1 MNKKP
6 LSSPKSSDSD
16 VSILESQ
23 ALSKQNAGQY
33 KEAIE
38 LYKSLLKRA
47 DNADWQKA
55 LAQCYL
61 QRTLAF
67 SAKGMIKE
75 ALVLWENYAQNAAP
89 PHLALDR
96 YIGWL
101 LQTNNTA
108 KVKTRLGQLTAQQ
121 LDEHYPELAALLGLL
136 IITGKVDCLELL
148 PKDAAFMTHLGF
160 VQEAL
165 NAYRNNKLEDIEPAL
180 KKLPF
185 RSAFRDF
192 RTLMKAALLPPES
205 IEQAQ
210 ALLAKIPADSPYRQ
224 AGALL
229 LTVTHN
235 GAMLVNDLFQ
245 FTPQQIKIIVAAKNF
260 NKKQLELL
268 DILSKQKDR
277 LSDKAK
283 FNLAIQYQ
291 ALFGADLA
299 QHYCLAALST
309 YPAGQRDF
317 TKHFGAIDDFETLR
331 LKALSCERDRDYHDA
346 EYYWK
351 QGITVLKTQG
361 AKGAFKIALI
371 MRHIAVREET
381 PEDAI
386 TWIMGSLDYDPND
399 RDSYVKIL
407 KYYERQE
414 QETDAYKEWLDK
426 SIQKFPNDVELL
438 SLAIKASTRNKAFKK
453 ATQYA
458 QALLKIDPVNTFA
471 KQVLLTSHLAH
482 ARKLIKSKKFHLV
495 EKELQ
500 QAETITI
507 GKRYQM
513 QAQLMRGF
521 FIFVAEDKKQGAQL
535 IAESVQKL
543 NDGLACA
550 YFCVTLE
557 ALLLDLQPA
566 PLLKALP
573 PLAKDY
579 LLSAQEMTQLIKLIQ
594 QYADDDNASQ
604 ALLHKAL
611 EKIKAVIKLSLKQQD
626 YGEELLLSLS
636 QCLDHIRHFELLT
649 VCAKIAQPLW
659 SKPIWMYYRVY
670 SEAKG
675 NPEKCSSINSYRLQE
690 NIKIALEQKDQ
701 RTAALIGKFLEKY
714 YESIKP
720 KFSIF
725 DSLFGGA
732 NDDEDYEDDEEPMDA
747 IFGHL
752 PDDLFDRLDLKVHE
766 LMKKNP
772 PERMFKMLAT
782 AYLSNNVAR
791 MQKLFNDT
799 PEILYAFL
807 MLKAADDLGLDIDVT
822 AEEIIECFK
831 DQKPTSFPFF

>member
-1 MNKKP
+1 M
-6 LSSPKSSDSD
+6 
-16 VSILESQ
+16 
-23 ALSKQNAGQY
+23 
-33 KEAIE
+33 
-38 LYKSLLKRA
+38 
-47 DNADWQKA
+47 
-55 LAQCYL
+55 
-61 QRTLAF
+61 
-67 SAKGMIKE
+67 
-75 ALVLWENYAQNAAP
+75 
-89 PHLALDR
+89 
-96 YIGWL
+96 
-101 LQTNNTA
+101 
-108 KVKTRLGQLTAQQ
+108 
-121 LDEHYPELAALLGLL
+121 
-136 IITGKVDCLELL
+136 
-148 PKDAAFMTHLGF
+148 
-160 VQEAL
+160 
-165 NAYRNNKLEDIEPAL
+165 
-180 KKLPF
+180 
-185 RSAFRDF
+185 
-192 RTLMKAALLPPES
+192 
-205 IEQAQ
+205 
-210 ALLAKIPADSPYRQ
+210 
-224 AGALL
+224 
-229 LTVTHN
+229 
-235 GAMLVNDLFQ
+235 
-245 FTPQQIKIIVAAKNF
+245 
-260 NKKQLELL
+260 
-268 DILSKQKDR
+268 
-277 LSDKAK
+277 
-283 FNLAIQYQ
+283 
-291 ALFGADLA
+291 
-299 QHYCLAALST
+299 
-309 YPAGQRDF
+309 
-317 TKHFGAIDDFETLR
+317 R

-725 DSLFGGA
+725 DSVFG
-732 NDDEDYEDDEEPMDA
+732 NTDDDDDEDYEEDEEQMDA

-822 AEEIIECFK
+822 AEEIIACFK

>member
-1 MNKKP
+1 MKKKP

-33 KEAIE
+33 KEAID
-38 LYKSLLKRA
+38 LYKSLLKHEK
-47 DNADWQKA
+47 NADWRDA

-61 QRTLAF
+61 QRALTFA
-67 SAKGMIKE
+67 AKGMVKE
-75 ALVLWENYAQNAAP
+75 ALVLWENYAQNAEP

-108 KVKTRLGQLTAQQ
+108 KVKTCLAQLSAQQ
-121 LDEHYPELAALLGLL
+121 LDEEYPELAALLGLL

-148 PKDAAFMTHLGF
+148 PKDGAVMTHLGF
-160 VQEAL
+160 VQDAL
-165 NAYRNNKLEDIEPAL
+165 SAYRNNKLEDIEPAL

-192 RTLMKAALLPPES
+192 RTLMKAALLLPES
-205 IEQAQ
+205 VEQAQ

-229 LTVTHN
+229 LAVTHN
-235 GAMLVNDLFQ
+235 GATLVNDLLQ
-245 FTPQQIKIIVAAKNF
+245 FTPQQIKIIAAAKNF

-277 LSDKAK
+277 LSDKLK

-291 ALFGADLA
+291 ALLGADLA

-317 TKHFGAIDDFETLR
+317 TKHFGAINDFEAWR
-331 LKALSCERDRDYHDA
+331 FKALTCERDRDYHDA

-351 QGITVLKTQG
+351 QGIAALKTQG

-371 MRHIAVREET
+371 MRHIAIRQET
-381 PEDAI
+381 PEEAM
-386 TWIMGSLDYDPND
+386 TWIMDSLDYDTDD

-414 QETDAYKEWLDK
+414 QETDTYKEWLDK
-426 SIQKFPNDVELL
+426 SIKKFPNDVELL
-438 SLAIKASTRNKAFKK
+438 SLAIKAATRNKAFRK

-458 QALLKIDPVNTFA
+458 QALLKVDPVNTFA
-471 KQVLLTSHLAH
+471 KQVLLASHLAH

-507 GKRYQM
+507 GKRYQTL
-513 QAQLMRGF
+513 AQLMRGF
-521 FIFVAEDKKQGAQL
+521 FMFVTVDKKQGAQL

-566 PLLKALP
+566 SLLKSLP

-579 LLSAQEMTQLIKLIQ
+579 VLSAQEITQLIKLIQ
-594 QYADDDNASQ
+594 QYADNDNASQ

-611 EKIKAVIKLSLKQQD
+611 EKIKTIIKQSLKQQD
-626 YGEELLLSLS
+626 YGEELLLSLC
-636 QCLDHIRHFELLT
+636 QCLDHIQHFELLNI
-649 VCAKIAQPLW
+649 CAKIAQRLW
-659 SKPIWMYYRVY
+659 LKPIWIYYRIYAEV
-670 SEAKG
+670 KG
-675 NPEKCSSINSYRLQE
+675 NPEKCSHINSYRLQE

-701 RTAALIGKFLEKY
+701 RTASLIGKFLEKY
-714 YESIKP
+714 YESINP
-720 KFSIF
+720 KSTIF
-725 DSLFGGA
+725 DSLFG
-732 NDDEDYEDDEEPMDA
+732 NTDDNEDYEEDEEPMNEL
-747 IFGHL
+747 FGHL
-752 PDDLFDRLDLKVHE
+752 PDELFDRLDLKVNE

-772 PERMFKMLAT
+772 PERMFKMLAA
-782 AYLSNNVAR
+782 AYLSNNIAK

-822 AEEIIECFK
+822 AEEIIECFE